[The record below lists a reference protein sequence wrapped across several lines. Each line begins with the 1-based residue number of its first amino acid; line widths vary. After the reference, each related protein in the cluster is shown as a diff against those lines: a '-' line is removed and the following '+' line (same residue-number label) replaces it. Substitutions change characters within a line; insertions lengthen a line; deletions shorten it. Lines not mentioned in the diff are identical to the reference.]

1 MFPEV
6 VGEVDYIHP
15 YGKGFM
21 IYTDKE
27 WSRGILK
34 LKENTL
40 EVFDGE
46 YIKIP
51 LNFVLSVDKS
61 IMLPAIREG
70 RALLLVEYLD
80 VKSRGNVYL
89 LVSAQE
95 NFIRKV
101 RFELLRRMVS
111 RVRIMYRAND
121 KWHPGFVV
129 VEADSI
135 SFSGPGKVSVPV
147 AKILRV
153 ERKKLDYGL
162 RKIGVIS
169 VEYQDGGENKSIA
182 IFVNPMKRMFFWQL
196 FNQVLDDY
204 INSQILRDMSNLE
217 RMVLHLVGKEW
228 SYEDIM
234 AKLELT
240 TEEMNSIVDKL
251 ERYGV
256 IKKIVILKITDKG
269 SKVLRNISEEDL
281 RLP

>member
-1 MFPEV
+1 
-6 VGEVDYIHP
+6 
-15 YGKGFM
+15 
-21 IYTDKE
+21 
-27 WSRGILK
+27 
-34 LKENTL
+34 
-40 EVFDGE
+40 
-46 YIKIP
+46 
-51 LNFVLSVDKS
+51 
-61 IMLPAIREG
+61 
-70 RALLLVEYLD
+70 
-80 VKSRGNVYL
+80 
-89 LVSAQE
+89 
-95 NFIRKV
+95 
-101 RFELLRRMVS
+101 
-111 RVRIMYRAND
+111 MYRANE
-121 KWHPGFVV
+121 KWYPGFLV

-153 ERKKLDYGL
+153 DRKKMDYGL

-182 IFVNPMKRMFFWQL
+182 IFVNPVKRMFFWQL
-196 FNQVLDDY
+196 LNQVLDDY

-240 TEEMNSIVDKL
+240 TEEMNSIVEKL

-256 IKKIVILKITDKG
+256 IRKIVILKITDKG